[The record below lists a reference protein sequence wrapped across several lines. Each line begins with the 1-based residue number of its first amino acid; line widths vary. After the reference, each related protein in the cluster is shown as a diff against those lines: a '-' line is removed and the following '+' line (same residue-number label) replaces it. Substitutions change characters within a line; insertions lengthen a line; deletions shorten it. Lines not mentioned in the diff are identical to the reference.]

1 MSAKSNLMTTSLCTF
16 YEWTFYECTCFVH
29 WNIESLCSVCFLYGN
44 GRIQCTLHQYSIN
57 ILSRCHFLHFSLLL
71 EYTDYVHPNV
81 MPSGREQLG
90 NSGKKAT
97 GKSKVR
103 AIPSKDQLRDYYSSS
118 SDEEEEDSSN
128 SSSTI
133 ASTDDSDDQNGGKY
147 ESSSDE
153 SSIGTG
159 FLKDGPNIPDIVIN
173 GNEEGNAANPG
184 LSSGAEEAKKKKKK
198 KKKRRKEKEREVKS
212 KSKKKKK
219 KSKRGKKSKKDKKEK
234 SVSKSKS
241 KKKKKKRKKK
251 KEENNWVDNE

>member
-1 MSAKSNLMTTSLCTF
+1 
-16 YEWTFYECTCFVH
+16 
-29 WNIESLCSVCFLYGN
+29 
-44 GRIQCTLHQYSIN
+44 
-57 ILSRCHFLHFSLLL
+57 
-71 EYTDYVHPNV
+71 

-90 NSGKKAT
+90 NSGK
-97 GKSKVR
+97 KVR

-184 LSSGAEEAKKKKKK
+184 LS
-198 KKKRRKEKEREVKS
+198 
-212 KSKKKKK
+212 
-219 KSKRGKKSKKDKKEK
+219 
-234 SVSKSKS
+234 
-241 KKKKKKRKKK
+241 
-251 KEENNWVDNE
+251 NP